1 MEPPPN
7 TSLTGTTEV
16 IFNKHEFPGKTA
28 KFVTVNK
35 ITAIIN
41 TLSNLIATKKMKK
54 AILLSAFILLCTVC
68 HAQEKQTKY
77 QGEIQAGY
85 AFGTGDSK
93 IDHAGVSMI
102 NGWRFNRY
110 LSAGLG
116 IGLDYYF
123 KNGYSFVSLPVFAN
137 VKGYL
142 PVSDKASLFASLDCG
157 YSVSLKDE
165 SEGCEYIKMKGFLI
179 TPAIGA
185 SISVAE
191 RKSVNL
197 SICYNSQKYEYGIA
211 GYRFTDK
218 ANSIGF
224 KIGYSF

>member
-93 IDHAGVSMI
+93 IDHAG
-102 NGWRFNRY
+102 
-110 LSAGLG
+110 
-116 IGLDYYF
+116 
-123 KNGYSFVSLPVFAN
+123 YSFVSLPVFAN

-165 SEGCEYIKMKGFLI
+165 SEGSEYIKMKGFLI

>member
-1 MEPPPN
+1 
-7 TSLTGTTEV
+7 
-16 IFNKHEFPGKTA
+16 
-28 KFVTVNK
+28 
-35 ITAIIN
+35 
-41 TLSNLIATKKMKK
+41 MKK

-85 AFGTGDSK
+85 VFGTGDSK
-93 IDHAGVSMI
+93 IDHAGMSMI

-165 SEGCEYIKMKGFLI
+165 SEGSEYSKNLRNNGRIRVKFDKWLVHIPFLCYLTI
-179 TPAIGA
+179 LLISAEGA
-185 SISVAE
+185 V
-191 RKSVNL
+191 
-197 SICYNSQKYEYGIA
+197 YG
-211 GYRFTDK
+211 GY
-218 ANSIGF
+218 
-224 KIGYSF
+224 